1 MTLTARKALRFALLC
16 MGLLLAACSQGQSS
30 VIGPSE
36 PFRMRGNDVQFHRG
50 ALPGIVPVAG
60 ETPEENDLP
69 KIAAVDLNSLIVTQ
83 GGSKSISGRASANAV
98 SIGIALEGV
107 GSGYWVVPTRSQDP
121 ITGEL
126 TWGVAS
132 ANVSALVADFDL
144 GIESGIRPLHLVAF
158 DEQGRAGVQFVQ
170 KLCVRSGVP
179 DNLNSCEPSVPPPE
193 AVFSLSWDTN
203 VDLDLQVLTPDGL
216 LVSPKHGSTLEADAG
231 AADADAGSAALGI
244 IDHDSNANCVI
255 DGARRES
262 LVFQSEA
269 PERGYLFFANL
280 NDACKQPVVR
290 FNMQVYVARADDDG
304 GKRLEMVFQRGGE
317 LLDSQV
323 NPGSGR
329 GLFVGAY

>member
-1 MTLTARKALRFALLC
+1 MSARLFVIVIGATLAF
-16 MGLLLAACSQGQSS
+16 GAAGCSQGQNS

-36 PFRMRGNDVQFHRG
+36 PFRMRGNNVQFHRG
-50 ALPGIVPVAG
+50 TLPGVVPVAG
-60 ETPEENDLP
+60 MSNEPSDGPSITG
-69 KIAAVDLNSLIVTQ
+69 VDLNSLIVTQ
-83 GGSKSISGRASANAV
+83 GGSKSISGRASADAV
-98 SIGIALEGV
+98 SVGIALEGV

-126 TWGVAS
+126 TWGSAS
-132 ANVSALVADFDL
+132 SGYSGLVADFDL
-144 GIESGIRPLHLVAF
+144 GIKSGIRPLHLVAF
-158 DEQGRAGVQFVQ
+158 DENNRPGVQFIQ

-179 DNLNSCEPSVPPPE
+179 DNLNSCEASVPPPE

-203 VDLDLQVLTPDGL
+203 ADLDLQVLTPDGL
-216 LVSPKHGSTLEADAG
+216 LVTPKHGSTL
-231 AADADAGSAALGI
+231 DADAGTDAGVLGT

-269 PERGYLFFANL
+269 PPSGYLFFANL
-280 NDACKQPVVR
+280 HDSCKQPVVR
-290 FNMQVYVARADDDG
+290 FNMQVWLAQADEDG

-317 LLDSQV
+317 LLESQV